1 MWMDYNYYYF
11 RIRDYLMQMLV
22 LHSSASLSCAIIV
35 VHALRLTVALFRDW
49 LRYVA
54 FDQCCVVLLLVV
66 VLKFLFLRG

>member
-22 LHSSASLSCAIIV
+22 LHSSASLNCAIIV
-35 VHALRLTVALFRDW
+35 VHALRLTNIVSCLAEVDSVAL
-49 LRYVA
+49 LRW
-54 FDQCCVVLLLVV
+54 LVV